1 MTFSVKKFQAGFTLL
16 ELLVVIAIIGILIA
30 LGTAAF
36 STAQQRGRDAK
47 RRGDMK
53 AMQNGFEQFYA
64 DPVAGNG
71 TYADCASMAGATYLP
86 GGLPEDPKNSAPY
99 VYACSGDAISY
110 CACATLESP
119 NGNASDTSCTYVGTG
134 GDTFCVSNLQ

>member
-1 MTFSVKKFQAGFTLL
+1 MVWRRQKKQLGFTLL
-16 ELLVVIAIIGILIA
+16 ELLVVISIIGILIA

-53 AMQNGFEQFYA
+53 TMQNAFEQFYA

-71 TYADCASMAGATYLP
+71 TYADCSSMAGASYLP
-86 GGLPEDPKNSAPY
+86 SGLPEDPKNSAPY
-99 VYACSGDAISY
+99 VYACTGDAVSY

-119 NGNASDTSCTYVGTG
+119 NGNASDTSCTFVGTG
-134 GDTFCVSNLQ
+134 GDVYCVSNLQ